1 MNVRPLRLL
10 AVVSGCVAALSGMAG
25 ASSSPFAAAEA
36 DVWVLAGQ
44 SNMQGWALITKD
56 YAPNPNVVVFD
67 LQNNW
72 VPAVPPTHRVYTA
85 AAPVFKKL
93 IFEMNPTLTTEVWAR
108 LENDDRKKPLGGLG
122 PDIAFAESI
131 VAATGRKVI
140 LLPCALGG
148 TSLAHWNPGRKGEGI
163 DSLYGN
169 MLDRIAR
176 VGGKIKGVLWYQGE
190 AQSGSRES
198 AEYFEQ
204 DFLRFVDAVR
214 RDVGQPELP
223 FLFVQIGRFA
233 NAKKDTEPHWKVV
246 QEAQRRCVSKRRH
259 VWMVPAVDL
268 PLDDLIHVGESGQ
281 ARLGR
286 RLAEVALTHVYDR
299 GGHGTAIDLQSVEVL
314 SPPDAFHH
322 VLRVKFNGV
331 TGRLGGAGRLAGFT
345 LDSDDPAHDGPM
357 VYKVEQDPA
366 DPAAVLVWYSK
377 ALTQPV
383 RLSYA
388 LGFDVYANLTD
399 ERDMAVPAFG
409 PVVVEPRK

>member
-1 MNVRPLRLL
+1 MVFGLL
-10 AVVSGCVAALSGMAG
+10 AVASAMG
-25 ASSSPFAAAEA
+25 ASRLAPFPSDEA

-44 SNMQGWALITKD
+44 SNMQGWALITKE
-56 YAPNPNVVVFD
+56 YAPNPRVAVFD

-93 IFEMNPTLTTEVWAR
+93 IFEMNPTLTPEVWQR

-122 PDIAFAESI
+122 PDISFADAI
-131 VAATGRKVI
+131 TAATDRKVI

-148 TSLAHWNPGRKGEGI
+148 TSLAHWNPERKGEGTA
-163 DSLYGN
+163 SLYGN
-169 MLDRIAR
+169 MMDRIAQ
-176 VGGKIKGVLWYQGE
+176 VGGKVKGVLWYQGE

-198 AEYFEQ
+198 AEAFEKE
-204 DFLRFVDAVR
+204 FLALVDSVR
-214 RDVGQPELP
+214 RDLNQPELP

-233 NAKKDTEPHWKVV
+233 NAKKDTEPHWKTV
-246 QEAQRRCVSKRRH
+246 QEAQRRSATLRPNL
-259 VWMVPAVDL
+259 WMVPAVDL
-268 PLDDLIHVGESGQ
+268 ALDDMIHVGEASQ
-281 ARLGR
+281 ARLGK
-286 RLAEVALTHVYDR
+286 RLAEVALTHVYGAKGR
-299 GGHGTAIDLQSVEVL
+299 GVPIDLQSVEVL
-314 SPPDAFHH
+314 PPLD
-322 VLRVKFNGV
+322 VLHNCLKVKFTGV
-331 TGRLGGAGRLAGFT
+331 SGGIKGAGRLSGFSIE
-345 LDSDDPAHDGPM
+345 SDDPNHDGPM
-357 VYKVEQDPA
+357 VYKVERDPQ

-409 PVVVEPRK
+409 PVMVQPLK